1 MSTARSQRPK
11 AFDSLTLKRILRE
24 CCRVGVSLETNT
36 TDLDV
41 EEVASRDTIYHEY
54 LCTLLLYGSS
64 MNVIFKLHSMGDDL
78 RHIAAPKY
86 RCEISKINQS
96 QIRDTLKEISNI
108 LAGKIQ
114 SLFKELKLDIFHS
127 LPFCIE
133 GYNEIF
139 FQRKEVSLK
148 DNFAI
153 VGPDF
158 KIVVSEEFEITEPS
172 SLPPLDGIDVNSL
185 ISGKKNPI
193 EFF

>member
-114 SLFKELKLDIFHS
+114 SLFKELKLDIFH
-127 LPFCIE
+127 
-133 GYNEIF
+133 
-139 FQRKEVSLK
+139 VT
-148 DNFAI
+148 
-153 VGPDF
+153 DF
-158 KIVVSEEFEITEPS
+158 SHAG
-172 SLPPLDGIDVNSL
+172 L
-185 ISGKKNPI
+185 
-193 EFF
+193 